1 MISANNINPD
11 ELKVEIVRSPK
22 RKRTSSASI
31 RNGVIRILVPQGL
44 APEREAEIAGDLI
57 KRIKAKITQPRKT
70 DLQLRNKAQIINA
83 RYFQGR
89 LKFAITWSAHQTK
102 RWGSCSVRSKE
113 IRISRTCENFPEYV
127 LDHII
132 LHELTHL
139 IYPNHGP
146 EFKAFVRKYSEHD
159 KAEGFLEGWCKA
171 LAIKPADEHDDAD
184 NGDII
189 R

>member
-1 MISANNINPD
+1 MIPANNINPD
-11 ELKVEIVRSPK
+11 ELKIEIVRSPR

-31 RNGVIRILVPQGL
+31 RNGVIRILVPKGL
-44 APEREAEIAGDLI
+44 SPEREAEIAETLT
-57 KRIKAKITQPRKT
+57 KRVKAKIAHPRT
-70 DLQLRNKAQIINA
+70 TNLQLRNRAMTLNA

-89 LKFAITWSAHQTK
+89 LKFSITWSEHQTK
-102 RWGSCSVRSKE
+102 RWGSCSVHSKE
-113 IRISRTCENFPEYV
+113 IRISRTAEQFPDYV

-146 EFKAFVRKYSEHD
+146 EFKAFVRKYNEHD

-171 LAIKPADEHDDAD
+171 LAIKPGIDEEDETS
-184 NGDII
+184 GTVP
-189 R
+189 